1 MTVLSLAA
9 WLNGLGQ
16 DFYRNFI
23 FEDRYMWL
31 LRGLWNTLLMTLF
44 AGLIGILIG
53 LVLSLIRVLHKSGA
67 KIGIL
72 NAFANLYITVIRGTP
87 VVIQILIINFVIFA
101 SVSVSKLLVASIA
114 FGINSGAYVAEIFR
128 AGINSVDVGQAE
140 AARSLGL
147 SYGQSMRL
155 VVLPQAVKN
164 VLPTLFNELIT
175 LLKET
180 SIAGYIAFTDLTRAG
195 DNIRAL
201 TFSAM
206 PLLLVA
212 VIYLAV
218 VLLMTFV
225 LRRLEQRLASS
236 DRG

>member
-1 MTVLSLAA
+1 
-9 WLNGLGQ
+9 
-16 DFYRNFI
+16 
-23 FEDRYMWL
+23 
-31 LRGLWNTLLMTLF
+31 
-44 AGLIGILIG
+44 
-53 LVLSLIRVLHKSGA
+53 
-67 KIGIL
+67 
-72 NAFANLYITVIRGTP
+72 
-87 VVIQILIINFVIFA
+87 
-101 SVSVSKLLVASIA
+101 
-114 FGINSGAYVAEIFR
+114 
-128 AGINSVDVGQAE
+128 

>member
-72 NAFANLYITVIRGTP
+72 NAFANLYITVLRGTP
-87 VVIQILIINFVIFA
+87 VVIQILIINIVIFE
-101 SVSVSKLLVASIA
+101 SVSES
-114 FGINSGAYVAEIFR
+114 
-128 AGINSVDVGQAE
+128 
-140 AARSLGL
+140 
-147 SYGQSMRL
+147 
-155 VVLPQAVKN
+155 
-164 VLPTLFNELIT
+164 
-175 LLKET
+175 
-180 SIAGYIAFTDLTRAG
+180 
-195 DNIRAL
+195 
-201 TFSAM
+201 
-206 PLLLVA
+206 
-212 VIYLAV
+212 
-218 VLLMTFV
+218 
-225 LRRLEQRLASS
+225 
-236 DRG
+236 